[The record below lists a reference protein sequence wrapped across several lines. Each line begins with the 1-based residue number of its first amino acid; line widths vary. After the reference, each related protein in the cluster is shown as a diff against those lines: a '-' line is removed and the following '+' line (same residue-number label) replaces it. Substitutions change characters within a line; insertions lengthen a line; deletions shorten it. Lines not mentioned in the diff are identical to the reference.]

1 MAEMIDWNLT
11 NAGSFWLF
19 EPRTDEAAEWA
30 AENFDLEASL
40 DQFGNYLVEPRYAMN
55 LAHTLWEEAGFTIA
69 IEGREVA
76 AILPN

>member
-1 MAEMIDWNLT
+1 MAEKIDWNLT

-19 EPRTDEAAEWA
+19 EPRTDKAAVWA
-30 AENFDLEASL
+30 TENFDQEASL

-55 LAHTLWEEAGFTIA
+55 LAHTLCEEAGFTIA